1 MYSSNNVQFQVYCQ
15 SFHTARSL
23 KVTELIS
30 VFCMYKVLIGLFT
43 TKPCNKLSGN
53 TNIGFKREN
62 NKTIDLTAL
71 EKFDYFFSCHYLP
84 TVCLGGYIWCY
95 YPSLGRGLSCLENR
109 CLNSLACDVCHTLGG
124 LLRLNGFFRASPFL
138 CVCLFNLRTFFRLQ
152 PHCIAAINC

>member
-43 TKPCNKLSGN
+43 IKPCNKLSGN
-53 TNIGFKREN
+53 KNIGFKCEN

-71 EKFDYFFSCHYLP
+71 EKFHYFFSCHDLP
-84 TVCLGGYIWCY
+84 AVCLGG
-95 YPSLGRGLSCLENR
+95 CL
-109 CLNSLACDVCHTLGG
+109 
-124 LLRLNGFFRASPFL
+124 
-138 CVCLFNLRTFFRLQ
+138 
-152 PHCIAAINC
+152 